1 MTGLVWWNGTV
12 CPTDEVTTAV
22 TSETALRGVN
32 AFEGIRAYWQ
42 EGSGR
47 FAVVSL
53 ERHLERLRSSLS
65 LLSLPAEH
73 LVAPLGTAI
82 CDLVGASQEG
92 ADYYVRPT
100 VYLEK
105 GSYTAD
111 PAECRFGSFVTIREA
126 STGTPLSCRVS
137 SYRRIPSSAFP
148 SRAKSGASYSAFRLA
163 RIEAVTD
170 GYDEAILLDMN
181 DRVSETGGAS
191 VFVVK
196 DGVVTTPGLDHDI
209 LDSITRHHAIAIA
222 RGRLRCA
229 VEERSLKLE
238 DLMSAEEIFL
248 AGTLDEIR
256 VVRRLAGRGKNLNH
270 RVGTAVRDEYLAI
283 CQGQAE
289 PLEERMLKYVT
300 PTSSEG

>member
-1 MTGLVWWNGTV
+1 MTALMWWNGTLR
-12 CPTDEVTTAV
+12 PTDEVTTAV
-22 TSETALRGVN
+22 TSETAMRGIN

-42 EGSGR
+42 EADGG

-53 ERHLERLRSSLS
+53 DRHLDRLRSSLS

-73 LVAPLGTAI
+73 LVAPMGAALR
-82 CDLVGASQEG
+82 DLVGASREG

-100 VYLEK
+100 VYLEQ

-126 STGTPLSCRVS
+126 PAGTPLSCRVS
-137 SYRRIPSSAFP
+137 SYRHIPSSAFP

-163 RIEAVTD
+163 RIEAVVD
-170 GYDEAILLDMN
+170 GYDEAILLDVN

-191 VFVVK
+191 VFVVR

-209 LDSITRHHAIAIA
+209 LDSITRRHAIAIA
-222 RGRLRCA
+222 KRRLGHA
-229 VEERSLKLE
+229 IEERPLALE
-238 DLMSAEEIFL
+238 DLMSAEEVFL

-256 VVRRLAGRGKNLNH
+256 VVRRLAGRGEDLGH
-270 RVGTAVRDEYLAI
+270 RVATAVRDEYLAI
-283 CQGQAE
+283 CRGQAP
-289 PLEERMLKYVT
+289 PLEEGMIEYV
-300 PTSSEG
+300 GRR